1 MLDFM
6 PIEGMGEKSLRIHSS
21 FLSNDK
27 SLLALGL
34 ESEAIGDE
42 ESSSVA
48 IKKIV
53 LYGSR

>member
-34 ESEAIGDE
+34 ESETIGDE
-42 ESSSVA
+42 KSSSVA

-53 LYGSR
+53 LYGAR